1 MDWIIKIRIVIKIIA
16 FIHWSDRYFTHL
28 SLFNSYCY
36 NVIVAALLG
45 IPRWHNGKESTCQCR
60 RRRRL
65 EFFPLVRKIPW
76 RRKWQ
81 HIPVFLP
88 CLKNSM
94 DRGTWYVTVHGVT
107 ESWTRLSI
115 WAHSTRCHD
124 HTEGSWS
131 ELAQDTLEGIRAVYI
146 LTSRMTLCVSCTLA
160 SSIVSFSP

>member
-1 MDWIIKIRIVIKIIA
+1 MLIA
-16 FIHWSDRYFTHL
+16 KCCVTRKQTAYIWFNVVYIGVLGASQWL
-28 SLFNSYCY
+28 S
-36 NVIVAALLG
+36 
-45 IPRWHNGKESTCQCR
+45 GKESACQYR

-94 DRGTWYVTVHGVT
+94 DRGTWCATVHGVT
-107 ESWTRLSI
+107 EHRTQLST
-115 WAHSTRCHD
+115 WAHRTRCHD
-124 HTEGSWS
+124 HAEGSWS
-131 ELAQDTLEGIRAVYI
+131 ELDQDTSEGIRAACT
-146 LTSRMTLCVSCTLA
+146 LTSRMRLCVSCILA